1 MVLTFSSDVNR
12 ELDARERERLIEI
25 ARSAI
30 RAGVSGGK
38 PAVSFDELTP
48 ALRVPRATFV
58 TLEISSALRGCVGTL
73 DISRPL
79 GVDVAEN
86 AYAAAFNDP
95 RFPSVTASEVE
106 ALEIHISIL
115 EAPEPIAAS
124 SEIDLIRQ
132 LRPGIDGL
140 ILSDRGRRATLLPSV
155 WEAVPDPREFVRHL
169 KLKAGLPADHWSA
182 TLTISRY
189 TTRSIP

>member
-1 MVLTFSSDVNR
+1 MALTFSSDANR
-12 ELDARERERLIEI
+12 ELEPLERGRLINI

-30 RAGVSGGK
+30 RAGVTGDK
-38 PAVSFDELTP
+38 PAVPFEELTP

-58 TLEISSALRGCVGTL
+58 TLEIDGALRGCVGTL
-73 DISRPL
+73 DVSRPL

-86 AYAAAFNDP
+86 AYAAAFSDP
-95 RFPSVTASEVE
+95 RFTPVTASEVE

-115 EAPEPIAAS
+115 EAPEPIAAF
-124 SEIDLIRQ
+124 SEDDLIRQ

-140 ILSDRGRRATLLPSV
+140 ILSDRGRRATLLPAV
-155 WEAVPDPREFVRHL
+155 WESVPDPREFVRQL
-169 KLKAGLPADHWSA
+169 KLKAGLPVDHWSA
-182 TLTISRY
+182 TLKISRY

>member
-1 MVLTFSSDVNR
+1 MAPTFSSDVNR
-12 ELDARERERLIEI
+12 ELDTLERSRLIDI

-30 RAGVSGGK
+30 RVGVSGGK
-38 PAVSFDELTP
+38 PSVSFDELTP

-58 TLEISSALRGCVGTL
+58 TLEIDGALRGCVGTL
-73 DISRPL
+73 EASRPL

-95 RFPSVTASEVE
+95 RFSPVTAFEVE
-106 ALEIHISIL
+106 AIEIHISIL
-115 EAPEPIAAS
+115 DPPEPIAAS
-124 SEIDLIRQ
+124 SEVDLIRQ

-140 ILSDRGRRATLLPSV
+140 ILNDRGRRATLLPSV
-155 WEAVPDPREFVRHL
+155 WESVPDPREFVRHL

-182 TLTISRY
+182 TLKISRY
-189 TTRSIP
+189 ATRSVP